1 MNSTSVA
8 SPESPTLSAAQR
20 LTRDMPDLDWVTDPL
35 RVARLSQDFS
45 WFSPVLKRQLAGKRA
60 DVVVR
65 PRSEDEVRA
74 VVGACARDSIPITVR
89 GSGTGNYGQ
98 STPLHGGVVLD
109 LSGYNGFCWL
119 RDGVGRAMA
128 GIRLT
133 DFDAQARP
141 LGHEL
146 RWLPSTFRSA
156 TLGGLFGGGFGGAG
170 SINYGPL
177 AAPGNVLGVRVMSVE
192 PEPQVFELRGAEA
205 MMLHHTYGTNGIV
218 LELEV
223 ALAPAIDWMECVV
236 TFEQFDAALDFAYQF
251 GQAPGVVK
259 KEVCFLGA
267 PIPDYMTTLGEHLPK
282 GCHAVLLVLAPWSE
296 DAMRAMAASLGGQ
309 VTYRKTA
316 AEVEASH
323 RTLIEYSW
331 NHTTLNALKIDKG
344 LTYIQSGFT
353 PSRCLEQVRAL
364 EKALA
369 GEVMMH
375 LEFLRTKEGAFN
387 CSGLQLI
394 RYTTEERLNEIMQI
408 YRDHGVQINNP
419 HVYIVEDGK
428 QNNKLDPTVIEMKRR
443 FDPQGLLNP
452 GKLRTWDQLR
462 ASESAQQAAMA

>member
-1 MNSTSVA
+1 MSST
-8 SPESPTLSAAQR
+8 
-20 LTRDMPDLDWVTDPL
+20 LTAHQLPDLLPHLDWITDSL
-35 RVARLSQDFS
+35 RVGRLSQDFS
-45 WFSPVLKRQLAGKRA
+45 WFSPVLKRQLADKRA
-60 DVVVR
+60 DAVVR
-65 PRSEDEVRA
+65 PRTEEEIRE
-74 VVGACARDSIPITVR
+74 VVGACARAGIPITLR

-98 STPLHGGVVLD
+98 AVPLHGGVVLD
-109 LSGYNGFCWL
+109 LSGFNRLCWL
-119 RDGVGRAMA
+119 REGVGRAMA
-128 GIRLT
+128 GMRLA

-177 AAPGNVLGVRVMSVE
+177 AAPGNVLGVRVMTVE
-192 PEPQVFELRGAEA
+192 PEPQIFELRGADA
-205 MMLHHTYGTNGIV
+205 MRLHHTYGTNGIV
-218 LELEV
+218 LEMEM
-223 ALAPAIDWMECVV
+223 ALAPAIDWMECIV
-236 TFEQFDAALDFAYQF
+236 TFERFDAALDFAHQF

-267 PIPDYMTTLGEHLPK
+267 PIPDYMTTLGDHLPK

-296 DAMRAMAASLGGQ
+296 EAMRAMAADAGGN
-309 VTYRKTA
+309 VSYRKTA
-316 AEVEASH
+316 AEVLSSR
-323 RTLIEYSW
+323 RTLIEYTW
-331 NHTTLNALKIDKG
+331 NHTTLHALKIDKN
-344 LTYIQSGFT
+344 LTYLQSGFT

-364 EKALA
+364 EAALA

-387 CSGLQLI
+387 CSGLQLV
-394 RYTTEERLNEIMQI
+394 RYTTDERLNEIMQI

-428 QNNKLDPTVIEMKRR
+428 QNNQLDPAVLQMKRQ
-443 FDPQGLLNP
+443 FDPMGLLNP
-452 GKLRTWDQLR
+452 GKLRSWTAPM
-462 ASESAQQAAMA
+462 ASEPPEVAVA